1 VSRCRHTRLG
11 IPKRFQLHGH
21 IVTVRILPLSKWP
34 HTKRAVGI
42 YEPGL
47 HRIDLRGDQGDTEL
61 QQTFC
66 HELIHAL
73 LDEMNHKLTH
83 DEVFVDTLGSLLAQ
97 ALASFSNRRPRAR
110 SKSNG

>member
-1 VSRCRHTRLG
+1 MSRCRHARLG

-21 IVTVRILPLSKWP
+21 EVSVRILPLSKWP

-66 HELIHAL
+66 HELVHAL
-73 LDEMNHKLTH
+73 LDEMNHKLSF
-83 DEVFVDTLGSLLAQ
+83 DEQFVDAVGSLLAQ
-97 ALASFSNRRPRAR
+97 ALASFRNS
-110 SKSNG
+110 